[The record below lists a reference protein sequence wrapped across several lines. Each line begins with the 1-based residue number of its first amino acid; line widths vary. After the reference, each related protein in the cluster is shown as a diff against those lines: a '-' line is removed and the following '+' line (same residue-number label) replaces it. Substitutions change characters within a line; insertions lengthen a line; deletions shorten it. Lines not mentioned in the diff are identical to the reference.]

1 MPSSNAKCQIQKV
14 VIVLARLVG
23 DRVDS
28 VAWLTGVNHRL
39 RGVEWR
45 TRFDDAPL
53 KLESIY
59 PKIIL

>member
-28 VAWLTGVNHRL
+28 VAWLTGVNHRR

-45 TRFDDAPL
+45 TKIDVAPWKL
-53 KLESIY
+53 KYIH
-59 PKIIL
+59 PKIII